1 MISSFRNFAKTKFA
15 GILVFVMI
23 IPFVFWGMGSMFS
36 SGNSNN
42 LAKINKSNISTGDF
56 FLYLDEINIAGQTI
70 KNNLEKN
77 IIEELLSNLIS
88 TKLLELEIRD
98 FYFSITEKT
107 ILKKIKKNK
116 NFLDND
122 NNFKRLKYEKFL
134 LENNISAP
142 LFEQR
147 LKKRELQ
154 KNLFDYIGAGTV
166 SPQFLIKKLF
176 EEENKKL
183 NIEFI
188 NLKNFYK
195 KKDDINKKDLKDFI
209 DENRDQLKVEY
220 IDFNY
225 VLINP
230 KNLVG
235 VDEFNQTFF
244 DKIDQIEVDISN
256 EVNFKTIVD
265 NLNLNSIKISNFKFS
280 LDKNEIEKKI
290 FKLRNNKFDIFEFEN
305 NYILYEV
312 KNVYQKEPDINEK
325 QTIIELTELISQK
338 NKFDYNRELLNKINN
353 KKFNEKDFL
362 NMGQDNIKS
371 IKLNSVKDNKKF
383 NIESV
388 EVLYSMPINSLTLI
402 NDEKN
407 DIYLTRIVNFEK
419 LIVNDNDET
428 FKTYINKHNTNNK
441 NSILQSYDLY
451 LNNKY
456 KINLN
461 QKAIE
466 RIKNSF

>member
-15 GILVFVMI
+15 GLLVFLMI

-195 KKDDINKKDLKDFI
+195 KKDDINKNDLKDFI

>member
-166 SPQFLIKKLF
+166 SPQFLFIKLF